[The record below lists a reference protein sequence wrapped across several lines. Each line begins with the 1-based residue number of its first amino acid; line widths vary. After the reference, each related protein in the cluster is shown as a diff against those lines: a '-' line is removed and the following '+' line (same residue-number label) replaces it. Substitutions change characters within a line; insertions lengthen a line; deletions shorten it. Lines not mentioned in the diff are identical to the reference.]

1 MGIYV
6 WLFFA
11 LMAAIGAITMV
22 FTRNLM
28 YAALS
33 LLVVLLSVAALY
45 VLANAE
51 FLAVT
56 QILIYIGAVLV
67 LLVLGIM
74 LTPRMASQPPM
85 VSSYQWAMGLFLSGS
100 VLFFLSKIIAQA
112 NFTQLEQAPRPAP
125 LQEIGTRL
133 ITEHLLTFEVAGILL
148 LVALVGA
155 SALATYKSKAT
166 QSADFD

>member
-11 LMAAIGAITMV
+11 LMTVIGAITML

-74 LTPRMASQPPM
+74 LTPRAASQPPT
-85 VSSYQWAMGLFLSGS
+85 VTSYQWGMGLFLAGS
-100 VLFFLSKIIAQA
+100 VGFFLTKIIAQA
-112 NFTQLEQAPRPAP
+112 DFIQDKETARPAP
-125 LQEIGTRL
+125 LQEIGARL
-133 ITEHLLTFEVAGILL
+133 ITEHLFSFEVAGVLL

-155 SALATYKSKAT
+155 AALATYKSKTT
-166 QSADFD
+166 QTGDFN